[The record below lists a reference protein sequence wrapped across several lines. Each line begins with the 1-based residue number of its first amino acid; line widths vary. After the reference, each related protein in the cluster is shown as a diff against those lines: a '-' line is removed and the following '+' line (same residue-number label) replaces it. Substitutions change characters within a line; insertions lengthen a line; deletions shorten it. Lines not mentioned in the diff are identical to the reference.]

1 MKRTSKLT
9 RTDVINWWLQK
20 YFNTNASEVA
30 EKYPE
35 EVKTPEWFKLFPVTQ
50 EQHDEWY
57 DWVISEL
64 SKRLRYSKVRIK
76 KRFAFDYLDC
86 APYITKTDLTQ

>member
-1 MKRTSKLT
+1 MKRPKLT

-30 EKYPE
+30 IKYPE
-35 EVKTPEWFKLFPVTQ
+35 EVKTAGWFELFPVTQ

-57 DWVISEL
+57 DWVISES
-64 SKRLRYSKVRIK
+64 SKDFRCSRARIK

-86 APYITKTDLTQ
+86 APHIIKTSQPQ